1 MRMAP
6 QSVSGHPFGYVCMPS
21 MRPSTDRRISL
32 PEHSI
37 GVTRARLAMRFGF
50 LLLLLPG
57 LCWSSGAVVAE
68 QRGPQHGSKKKFP
81 RQHPDTALLCTVTNK
96 DTRTPDQYYIYKLV
110 IEGINVD
117 MNTVRG
123 VGKPTDG
130 DDLIILNENT
140 AEYTREQRLNKS
152 TLYYRS
158 TATRKV
164 QGPAPVAYPPGTTT
178 FEGPCEALPDG
189 EDLRWPASVMQYRI
203 CVAAGGP
210 SNCIPG
216 QYRICTDE
224 MRQSDWCPP

>member
-1 MRMAP
+1 
-6 QSVSGHPFGYVCMPS
+6 
-21 MRPSTDRRISL
+21 MRPSADRRISL

-37 GVTRARLAMRFGF
+37 GVTRARLALRFGF
-50 LLLLLPG
+50 LLLLLAG
-57 LCWSSGAVVAE
+57 LCWSSGDVVAE
-68 QRGPQHGSKKKFP
+68 QRRPQQGDKKKFP

-96 DTRTPDQYYIYKLV
+96 DTRTPDQYFIYKTV
-110 IEGINVD
+110 IEGINLD

-123 VGKPTDG
+123 VGKPTEG
-130 DDLIILNENT
+130 DDLIILKENT

-164 QGPAPVAYPPGTTT
+164 PYPIPGSAAYPPGTTT
-178 FEGPCEALPDG
+178 YEGPCEVLPD
-189 EDLRWPASVMQYRI
+189 EDDLEWPASVMQYRI

-216 QYRICTDE
+216 KYRICTDE
-224 MRQSDWCPP
+224 MRESGWCPP